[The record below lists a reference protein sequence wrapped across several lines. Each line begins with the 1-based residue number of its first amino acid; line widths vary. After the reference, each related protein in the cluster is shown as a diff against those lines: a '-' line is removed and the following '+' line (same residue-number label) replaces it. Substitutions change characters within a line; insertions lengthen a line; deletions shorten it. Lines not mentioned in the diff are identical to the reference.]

1 VRTLLICH
9 HDEPINRLG
18 VARWLA
24 SFSELSGIIE
34 IHEPG
39 RRLWRRVRREFR
51 RVGPIRF
58 IDVLAFRLYSRL
70 VLSARDRAFEAAALE
85 RLSATYP
92 PLDPRTPVLVTHDP
106 NSAEVVA
113 FLRGLAPDVVLA
125 RCKTL
130 LKKDVYSLPARG
142 TFVLH
147 TGICP
152 EYRNAHGCFWALA
165 HDDLSK
171 VGATLLQI
179 DDGVDTGPIYGY
191 FSYRYDEVA
200 ESPGMIY
207 DRVVLENLEA
217 IRQRLVDIV
226 AGRVRSLDTS
236 GRRSATWGQPWL
248 TKYLRWKLRARKR
261 RRENA
266 CVRVS

>member
-1 VRTLLICH
+1 MICH

-51 RVGPIRF
+51 RVGP
-58 IDVLAFRLYSRL
+58 RL

-113 FLRGLAPDVVLA
+113 FMRGLAPDVVLA

-152 EYRNAHGCFWALA
+152 EYRNAHGCYWALA

-226 AGRVRSLDTS
+226 AGRVRPLDTS

>member
-34 IHEPG
+34 IQEPG

-58 IDVLAFRLYSRL
+58 LDVLAFRLYSRL